1 MKKQIM
7 KTEDLVATIL
17 SSYPDNDPSH
27 QTFRFTD
34 VRSILGKNNDYARRV
49 INYLLERGK
58 IVRIPFEKRKAY
70 NINSGDR
77 REVYYTYSKNEF
89 SMKEWDI
96 IVSRAKEK
104 PEGSVGRKISENI
117 NLLKTIVEEV
127 YSNGDDLSKFRNRGD
142 IEMLLDIFERV
153 KDREETK
160 EKKYVFESWTLE
172 FIKKCLES
180 GTTVIS
186 ERGKKEIGRRV
197 IEICDEYIS
206 RMEESVSNSVDTYS
220 PMGIAF
226 LSFQIYVLLDG
237 EDVLTW
243 IGEHLKGYLESL
255 ENGDPSTE
263 VHKLKKLN
271 SIIFDSFLRYYSS
284 ERPETFNLDDKDTLS
299 LYILS
304 KILDPKTESE
314 VKNTLRRMRDTL
326 THEQSER

>member
-1 MKKQIM
+1 MKKKIM

-17 SSYPDNDPSH
+17 LSYPENDSSH

-34 VRSILGKNNDYARRV
+34 VRSILGGNDDYARRA

-70 NINSGDR
+70 NIDSGDR
-77 REVYYTYSKNEF
+77 RRVYYTYSKNDF

-104 PEGSVGRKISENI
+104 PEGSVGGKISENI

-127 YSNGDDLSKFRNRGD
+127 YSNGNDLSKFRNRGD

-160 EKKYVFESWTLE
+160 EKKYMFESRTLQ

-186 ERGKKEIGRRV
+186 EKGKKEIGRRV

-206 RMEESVSNSVDTYS
+206 RMEESVSNSIDPNS
-220 PMGIAF
+220 PMGIAY

-255 ENGDPSTE
+255 ENEDPSTE

-271 SIIFDSFLRYYSS
+271 FSIFYHFLTYYSS
-284 ERPETFNLDDKDTLS
+284 ERPEKFNLENKDTLS
-299 LYILS
+299 LYIFS
-304 KILDPKTESE
+304 KILDPKTEGE
-314 VKNTLRRMRDTL
+314 IKNTLRDIRDIL
-326 THEQSER
+326 THKQSER